1 MTPHRTASDSVSVLE
16 SSTTRATG
24 VRVRRDVWKLAAW
37 DPILLWYAR
46 AIGAMRERPIAEPT
60 SWRYQ
65 GAIHDYWRSGD
76 PLAQPADV
84 LPSNAEQDRF
94 VGKCQHSSWFFLPW
108 HRMYLRCFEDIVS
121 STIASM
127 GGPADWALPYWNYSD
142 ASNPDARRLPPAFRD
157 RQTPDGVPNPLRVE
171 VRNFGC
177 NDGEIIAD
185 ELDVDVGSCLREAS
199 FVAQAAGGNP
209 GFGGP
214 RTGFNHGG
222 GPAGALERVPHG
234 SMHVAVGGWMGAFN
248 TAGLDPLFWL
258 HHANIDRLW
267 DVWRERNPLHENP
280 TDQPWLSL
288 GFEFHTGSGQVV
300 SWQPA
305 QMVDATAA
313 LLGYRYEDVS
323 DPLEEIVVVEE
334 SARRRRMDRRTPE
347 MVGAT
352 EAPVSLAGR
361 ATTAHVALTPPTG
374 PALETLESAEEPAR
388 RYLNIENITGAGGAS
403 SYEVYVNLP
412 PGSDP
417 RQHREL
423 LAGILPMFGLAE
435 ATRPDR
441 DHPGSGLHY
450 TLEISDLAKRLEA
463 RNEWDPGSLQVT
475 FVPRRTTIATE
486 SAEEAPVAPV
496 TVGRVSLYLG

>member
-1 MTPHRTASDSVSVLE
+1 LVRQGRRRDAGPPHR
-16 SSTTRATG
+16 R
-24 VRVRRDVWKLAAW
+24 
-37 DPILLWYAR
+37 
-46 AIGAMRERPIAEPT
+46 PT

-65 GAIHDYWRSGD
+65 AAIHDYRRVGD
-76 PLAQPADV
+76 PLADPGDA
-84 LPSNAEQDRF
+84 LPSTAERDRF
-94 VGKCQHSSWFFLPW
+94 LGKCQHSSWFFLPW
-108 HRMYLRCFEDIVS
+108 HRMYLRCFEEIVS
-121 STIASM
+121 STIASL

-142 ASNPDARRLPPAFRD
+142 AGNPDARRLPPAFRD
-157 RQTPDGVPNPLRVE
+157 PQTPDGAPNPLRVE
-171 VRNFGC
+171 VRNSGC

-185 ELDVDVGSCLREAS
+185 EFDVDLGDCLREAS
-199 FVAQAAGGNP
+199 FSAQAAGGTP

-214 RTGFNHGG
+214 RTAFNHGG
-222 GPAGALERVPHG
+222 GPAGTLERVPHG
-234 SMHVAVGGWMGAFN
+234 SMHVQVGGWMGAFN

-267 DVWRERNPLHENP
+267 EVWRGRDPVHANPAE
-280 TDQPWLSL
+280 QAWLSL
-288 GFEFHTGSGQVV
+288 AFDFHLSTGQVA

-305 QMVDATAA
+305 QMVDATGP
-313 LLGYRYEDVS
+313 LLGYRYEEVS
-323 DPLEEIVVVEE
+323 DPLEEMVIVEE

-352 EAPVSLAGR
+352 EAPVALAR
-361 ATTAHVALTPPTG
+361 QATTAQVSLTSPTG
-374 PALETLESAEEPAR
+374 PALESLESAEEPAR
-388 RYLNIENITGAGGAS
+388 MYLNIENITGAGGAS

-412 PGSDP
+412 PGSEP

-450 TLEISDLAKRLEA
+450 ALEISDLARRLQE
-463 RNEWDPGSLQVT
+463 RNAWDPNSLQVT
-475 FVPRRTTIATE
+475 FVPRRATIATE